1 MDIRLLKKFCLM
13 MVCILTTVGTASCSS
28 DDEPM
33 PPTISDLDQKLLKG
47 IWISGDLEKGNLFT
61 MEFKE
66 GNIVTINVIHNNTEY
81 YRQLES
87 SYKVNGNNIFIMGS
101 RTGAKTLIVKSMSDN
116 EMVVE
121 AINLTNSGETVTNT
135 FVRRNPTTADKLEN
149 TTWTVKTSVPWIEA
163 NKDELTLPGNL
174 LMNGKRTLSLK
185 NLPNTF
191 KQMMSDEYWHIVFY
205 DDSTMAQVT
214 CYDDKVQVWSY
225 PYTLENYKMSCSAM
239 MGSYEGSI
247 SYTVFKTE
255 EGDLFFIYG
264 KDAVM
269 GYIIDYCTMLA
280 DLQGCD
286 ITRAEWEAFA
296 NDFDESLN
304 KAQLYLIFEP
314 DNGGRE
320 YMKEALTYG
329 TWVHQDESLTD
340 KICFDKNGKITNTFT
355 NDGESG
361 QVVYDYSVIG
371 NKLTLVNPNG
381 VEMTIRINLFGDQM
395 IVVFSDYTILY
406 DRK

>member
-1 MDIRLLKKFCLM
+1 MKKNVLLVMWLA
-13 MVCILTTVGTASCSS
+13 VASLLTVSTLSACS
-28 DDEPM
+28 DDDPETPVI
-33 PPTISDLDQKLLKG
+33 PQLEQKLIG
-47 IWISGDLEKGNLFT
+47 GMWIDGSLEN
-61 MEFKE
+61 
-66 GNIVTINVIHNNTEY
+66 GNIVTISFTEGNNAVFNVIIDNKQY
-81 YRQLES
+81 FKQLACTYE
-87 SYKVNGNNIFIMGS
+87 VNGNTILFKGLNYQP
-101 RTGAKTLIVKSMSDN
+101 KVIVKSFNDTRMDVEVVNFPAEGQTHTTSFIRKHPTSADN
-116 EMVVE
+116 
-121 AINLTNSGETVTNT
+121 
-135 FVRRNPTTADKLEN
+135 LEN
-149 TTWTVKTSVPWIEA
+149 TQWTVKTSVPWIEA

-174 LMNGKRTLSLK
+174 VMNGKRTLSLK

-191 KQMMSDEYWHIVFY
+191 KQMMSDEYWHMVFY

-225 PYTLENYKMSCSAM
+225 PYTFENYKMSCSAM

-269 GYIIDYCTMLA
+269 GYIIDYCTMQA
-280 DLQGCD
+280 DLQGCN
-286 ITRAEWEAFA
+286 ITRAEWEDFA
-296 NDFDESLN
+296 NDFDASLN
-304 KAQLYLIFEP
+304 KAQLFLIFEP
-314 DNGGRE
+314 DNSGRD
-320 YMKEALTYG
+320 YMKETLTYG

-395 IVVFSDYTILY
+395 GVVFSDHTIIY